1 MKKFLNSLM
10 LSLVLLGNV
19 PAVSAGTL
27 TPGSVPE
34 QSAEENKNVKSTYGA
49 DLNDDFIG
57 WTKTDATFVAHG
69 TYTENG
75 ESHSM
80 QAAFPPTNAFHNSYY
95 HEVPLFDNSIESG
108 GKWHTY
114 ANNHAISSG
123 EFVLPGFWAN
133 SFLAYVGNQYYTRK
147 DRNGNDQ
154 IARVQMVKGTK
165 NNKQMGQISEVIT
178 LSTTGAFIHDVKIL
192 NNTTA
197 VVNGP
202 FLWGLN
208 SDLDGKDNIPIHADG
223 RDGTYITDRNFTL
236 YNRPIKN
243 VSVSAGNWKY
253 PLQLSDIPAKG
264 KAYGTKLLDRVDTAI
279 WYKTNPF
286 SLSIGETYSFSF
298 MESLSVSPPKPSE
311 PQPVKIFYADDT
323 GSLIGPKFKLLNGK
337 LDEVFNEASPTIPGY
352 TNPNPAVVTG
362 AFTDEE
368 QMFEVQYQKSI
379 PGAPVTINY
388 VDAADGT
395 PIGPNTKLLNGNVGE
410 AFSDPSPQIQGYENP
425 TPATTTGTFTD
436 KAQTMTVKYTR
447 KQGAPVTIKYQ
458 DESGNPIPGYP
469 DKSLTGLWGETKT
482 VTLDSIPGYQ
492 FVSQT
497 GLTPDNKV
505 TFTDTA
511 QTVILKYKK
520 GTLSLTSAPNLD
532 FGEHK
537 ISSAAQ
543 KYNAKAIGDL
553 KVNDSRASGGWKLMS
568 RMVTPL
574 TGNKST
580 KKLENVTYV
589 TQDNETL
596 DINNVNTI
604 IYSST
609 QHVDGDTVIS
619 SFWGNTKGFN
629 LGVLPGQ
636 ALNDTYSGKMEWTLS
651 DVPQ

>member
-27 TPGSVPE
+27 TPSNATE
-34 QSAEENKNVKSTYGA
+34 TSQSTTGA

-57 WTKTDATFVAHG
+57 WTKTDATFVAQG

-75 ESHSM
+75 KSHSM
-80 QAAFPPTNAFHNSYY
+80 QAAFPTKGPKAAYS

-108 GKWHTY
+108 GTWHTY

-123 EFVLPGFWAN
+123 EFVPPGAWGD
-133 SFLAYVGNQYYTRK
+133 SFLAYVDNQYYTRK

-154 IARVQMVKGTK
+154 IARVQMVKRAK
-165 NNKQMGQISEVIT
+165 NNIKMGQISEVIT

-208 SDLDGKDNIPIHADG
+208 SDLDGNDMVPIYADG
-223 RDGTYITDRNFTL
+223 RDGTYITDGNFTL

-243 VSVSAGNWKY
+243 VSVSAGDWRY
-253 PLQLSDIPAKG
+253 PLSRSNIPAKG
-264 KAYGTKLLDRVDTAI
+264 IAYGTKLLDNVDTAI
-279 WYKTNPF
+279 WYQTDPF

-298 MESLSVSPPKPSE
+298 MESLSVSPPKPPE
-311 PQPVKIFYADDT
+311 PQPVKIFYTDDT
-323 GSLIGPKFKLLNGK
+323 GSPIGPKFKLLNGK

-362 AFTDEE
+362 AFTDAE
-368 QMFEVQYQKSI
+368 QVFVVQYQKSI

-395 PIGPNTKLLNGNVGE
+395 PIGPKTKLLNGNVGE

-537 ISSAAQ
+537 ISSTAQ
-543 KYNAKAIGDL
+543 KYNAKAIEDL

-574 TGNKST
+574 TGNKYT
-580 KKLENVTYV
+580 KKLEDVTYV
-589 TQDNETL
+589 TQDNKTL
-596 DINNVNTI
+596 VINNVNTI